1 METNAIPELKDIKD
15 IKAVRAFY
23 EQQRQALCS
32 MADNLEEPLKGHFNN
47 LKKKYDDVL
56 DSLPPTEQVPAALEA
71 GKHLSALY
79 SILSA
84 ANGLMCSLNSALN
97 GVKTAAT
104 ALNSETLARAV
115 QDKITAG
122 ELVPKSVLDG
132 KVTAEIERLAKSGDY
147 VPKATVQQLCSEARS
162 AGIAEGESKVRQEAS
177 ASAEKAKLVE
187 TRKAQVHTAGLP
199 LPESEIERVLGGSES
214 DFAATLKKAQDRFAG
229 LKRHSALN
237 SKSPLMAKIWLGE
250 PEFVTFEQLLKDT
263 IGEPLAG
270 GPRAEVGPMIV

>member
-1 METNAIPELKDIKD
+1 MEIAIPELKDIKD

-97 GVKTAAT
+97 GVKTAGA
-104 ALNSETLARAV
+104 ALNSEAISKAV
-115 QDKITAG
+115 QDKIAAG
-122 ELVPKSVLDG
+122 ELYPKSVLDS
-132 KVTAEIERLAKSGDY
+132 KVTAEIERLTKSGDY
-147 VPKATVQQLCSEARS
+147 VPKATVQQLCSEAKN
-162 AGIAEGESKVRQEAS
+162 AGIVEGEAKVRQETN
-177 ASAEKAKLVE
+177 ASAEKARLVE
-187 TRKAQVHTAGLP
+187 TRKAQVQTAGLP
-199 LPESEIERVLGGSES
+199 LPELEVEKILGGSET

-229 LKRHSALN
+229 LKKHSALN
-237 SKSPLMAKIWLGE
+237 SKSPLMAKIWLRE
-250 PEFVTFEQLLKDT
+250 SEFSTFEQLLKDT

-270 GPRAEVGPMIV
+270 GHQASVGPMIV